1 MAPPANLLAVSHDG
15 QRPGRALNQCAT
27 VRIFCSYDPA
37 TPRCFALRILPH
49 TNVTATSKSSEA
61 HAIDWAAVARETVVH
76 LQRMIRIDTVNPPG
90 NELAVA
96 QYLDGVLRAERID
109 TRLFEPAPGRAAVV
123 ARLVGDGTR
132 RPVIIMA
139 HMDVVGV
146 ERANWTVDPF
156 GGETLGGYLYG
167 RGAIDDKGML
177 AANLQT
183 MLLLKRHV
191 IDIGGKL
198 ARDVIFIANSDEEAG
213 GEFGMGWLV
222 RNHRELIDAEYVLNE
237 GGRTRVVRGKP
248 LYVAVQNTEK
258 VPYAVAVT
266 AHGPGGHAAI
276 PLGGNAVTRLG
287 RALAA
292 IGEHQEPVRLTATTR
307 EFFGQL
313 AKVWPDPVE
322 RRAMHDLAS
331 RERRR
336 VLRGARLLAM
346 TPVFNAVLRTGISAT
361 MVNGGIRSNVI
372 PTEATAL
379 LNIRTLPGQSIDAVV
394 SRLRRV
400 IDDPRV
406 EVTIVDRGED
416 APASDFASP
425 MFEAIA
431 ETVKEL
437 APDMVTVP
445 YMSTGATDS
454 ARLRQLGMQAYGLLP
469 FPMDQEDEDR
479 MHGNDERIPLA
490 SLDFGTRLMFGAVHR
505 VAR

>member
-1 MAPPANLLAVSHDG
+1 M
-15 QRPGRALNQCAT
+15 
-27 VRIFCSYDPA
+27 
-37 TPRCFALRILPH
+37 
-49 TNVTATSKSSEA
+49 SSEVQ
-61 HAIDWAAVARETVVH
+61 AIDWAAVARETVVH

-96 QYLDGVLRAERID
+96 RYLDGVLKAERIE
-109 TRLFEPAPGRAAVV
+109 TRLYEPAPGRAAFI
-123 ARLVGDGTR
+123 ARLAGDGTR

-156 GGETLGGYLYG
+156 GGETVGGYLYG

-191 IDIGGKL
+191 IDIGGRL

-258 VPYAVAVT
+258 VPHVVAVT

-276 PLGGNAVTRLG
+276 PLDGNALIRLG

-292 IGEHQEPVRLTATTR
+292 IGKHREPVRLTATTR

-313 AKVWPDPVE
+313 AKVWPDPTE
-322 RRAMHDLAS
+322 RRAMDGLAS

-336 VLRGARLLAM
+336 MLRGARALAM
-346 TPVFNAVLRTGISAT
+346 TPVFDAVLRTGISAT
-361 MVNGGIRSNVI
+361 MVNGGIRANVI

-379 LNIRTLPGQSIDAVV
+379 LNIRTLPRQSIDAVV
-394 SRLRRV
+394 SRLRRA

-406 EVTIVDRGED
+406 ALAIMDRGED

-437 APDMVTVP
+437 APGMVTVP

-469 FPMDQEDEDR
+469 FPMDQGDEDR

-490 SLDFGTRLMFGAVHR
+490 SLDFGTRLIFGAVHR

>member
-1 MAPPANLLAVSHDG
+1 MKLGASGANLHAPTARRLDRVSLY
-15 QRPGRALNQCAT
+15 ASFTAS
-27 VRIFCSYDPA
+27 SY
-37 TPRCFALRILPH
+37 
-49 TNVTATSKSSEA
+49 TNVTATLNSSQA
-61 HAIDWAAVARETVVH
+61 QAIDWAAVARETIEH

-96 QYLDGVLRAERID
+96 QYLDGVLRAEQIE
-109 TRLFEPAPGRAAVV
+109 THLFEPAPGRAAFV
-123 ARLVGDGTR
+123 ARLAGDGTR

-156 GGETLGGYLYG
+156 GGETIGGYLYG

-177 AANLQT
+177 AANLET

-191 IDIGGKL
+191 IDVGSTL
-198 ARDVIFIANSDEEAG
+198 TRDVIFIANSDEEAG

-222 RNHRELIDAEYVLNE
+222 DNHRELIDAEFVLNE
-237 GGRTRVVRGKP
+237 GGRTRIVRGKP

-258 VPYAVAVT
+258 VLYDVT
-266 AHGPGGHAAI
+266 VSAHGPGGHAAI
-276 PLGGNAVTRLG
+276 PLAGNAVFRLA

-292 IGEHQEPVRLTATTR
+292 SGAYQEPIRLTPTTR

-313 AKVWPDPVE
+313 AKVWPDLTE
-322 RRAMHDLAS
+322 RRAMDDVAS
-331 RERRR
+331 RDRRR
-336 VLRGARLLAM
+336 VLRGARVLAR
-346 TPVFNAVLRTGISAT
+346 TPVFSAVLRTGISAT
-361 MVNGGIRSNVI
+361 VVSGGIRSNVI

-379 LNIRTLPGQSIDAVV
+379 LNIRTLPGESIDAVV

-400 IDDPRV
+400 INDSRV
-406 EVTIVDRGED
+406 EVTVTRRGED
-416 APASDFASP
+416 APASDFSSP
-425 MFEAIA
+425 MFAAIA

-437 APDMVTVP
+437 VPEMVTVP

-469 FPMDQEDEDR
+469 FPMDQDDEDR

-490 SLDFGTRLMFGAVHR
+490 SLDFGTRLIFGAVHR

>member
-1 MAPPANLLAVSHDG
+1 
-15 QRPGRALNQCAT
+15 
-27 VRIFCSYDPA
+27 
-37 TPRCFALRILPH
+37 
-49 TNVTATSKSSEA
+49 
-61 HAIDWAAVARETVVH
+61 
-76 LQRMIRIDTVNPPG
+76 MIRIDTVNPPG

-96 QYLDGVLRAERID
+96 QYLDGVLKAERIE
-109 TRLFEPAPGRAAVV
+109 THLFEPAPGRAGFV
-123 ARLVGDGTR
+123 ARLAGDGTR

-156 GGETLGGYLYG
+156 GGETVGGYLYG

-198 ARDVIFIANSDEEAG
+198 ARDVIFVANSDEEGG
-213 GEFGMGWLV
+213 GEFGMEWLV

-237 GGRTRVVRGKP
+237 GGRTRVIRGKP

-258 VPYAVAVT
+258 VPHGVTVT
-266 AHGPGGHAAI
+266 AHGPGGHAAV
-276 PLGGNAVTRLG
+276 PVVGNAVIRLG

-292 IGEHQEPVRLTATTR
+292 IGNHQEPVRLTPSTR

-313 AKVWPDPVE
+313 AKVWPDRTQ
-322 RRAMHDLAS
+322 RRAMDDVAS
-331 RERRR
+331 RDRHR
-336 VLRGARLLAM
+336 VLRGARVLAL

-361 MVNGGIRSNVI
+361 VVSGGIRSNVI

-394 SRLRRV
+394 SRLRRL
-400 IDDPRV
+400 INDARV
-406 EVTIVDRGED
+406 EVTITDRGED

-437 APDMVTVP
+437 APEMVTVP

-490 SLDFGTRLMFGAVHR
+490 SLDFGTRLVFGAVHR